1 MSALPPLPEDRPTR
15 VKAFALIALMAI
27 GSIVLW
33 LGVPFAWLYA
43 VSHIYD
49 SSQPSMGAFVMV
61 LVGIP
66 LTMVVVAKLLGQLNR
81 IYGEITRTTPQ
92 VRVVLPWNRS
102 LRAERDAGY
111 PATVLDVVMVCSVA
125 LALVCLVVWFL
136 VAAGS
141 PLPST

>member
-1 MSALPPLPEDRPTR
+1 MSALPPLPKDGPTR
-15 VKAFALIALMAI
+15 LKAFALIALMAI

-49 SSQPSMGAFVMV
+49 SSTPSMGSFVMV

-66 LTMVVVAKLLGQLNR
+66 LSMVVVAKLLGRLNR
-81 IYGEITRTTPQ
+81 IYGEITHTTPQ
-92 VRVVLPWNRS
+92 VRVVLPWHRS
-102 LRAERDAGY
+102 LRAERDGGY

-125 LALVCLVVWFL
+125 LAVVCLLVWFV
-136 VAAGS
+136 VAAGN
-141 PLPST
+141 PLPSN